1 MKIFNNNKPV
11 EIIENKPVEIIENKN
26 VEIIE
31 NKNVEIIEN
40 KPVEIIENKNVE
52 IIENKNVEIIE
63 NKPVEI
69 IENKDILLWEKICM
83 PLTQNTAKKLLTK
96 QKELEKIK
104 WTDSEANI
112 DSEFS
117 KLACE
122 CCSEAYVE
130 IKKKYIEFTDINI
143 QVKIPDINIIFLK
156 DENII
161 TKGKIEL
168 KSGKGK
174 GIIPGSTIGTLDI
187 NEPVIF
193 CLRNEKKK
201 TFDIRYDQYHNC
213 IGESKIDMF
222 QDRTPRPKVNF
233 QKMKKIDEDCNY
245 IQKKKNDWINHYA
258 ECAIHRIN
266 NNLEKSNNNNNLEKS
281 NKSWQDDLVEEIK
294 IMCIKK
300 FIKETSVEEFIKL
313 KNLQNPK

>member
-1 MKIFNNNKPV
+1 
-11 EIIENKPVEIIENKN
+11 
-26 VEIIE
+26 
-31 NKNVEIIEN
+31 
-40 KPVEIIENKNVE
+40 
-52 IIENKNVEIIE
+52 
-63 NKPVEI
+63 
-69 IENKDILLWEKICM
+69 M
-83 PLTQNTAKKLLTK
+83 PLTQYTAKILISKE
-96 QKELEKIK
+96 KELEKIK

-122 CCSEAYVE
+122 CCKEAYVE

-143 QVKIPDINIIFLK
+143 QVKIPDINITFLK
-156 DENII
+156 DENFI

-193 CLRNEKKK
+193 CLRNETKK
-201 TFDIRYDQYHNC
+201 TFDIRYEQYHNC

-233 QKMKKIDEDCNY
+233 QKMKKINEQCNY
-245 IQKKKNDWINHYA
+245 IKKDKNDWIDHYA
-258 ECAIHRIN
+258 DCAINRIN
-266 NNLEKSNNNNNLEKS
+266 NKTEKS
-281 NKSWQDDLVEEIK
+281 NKSWQDDL
-294 IMCIKK
+294 IKK
-300 FIKETSVEEFIKL
+300 IKSLCVKDFIQETSVEEFIKL
-313 KNLQNPK
+313 KDLQNSTK

>member
-1 MKIFNNNKPV
+1 MSKSSNKVIEITVNKIIDTILNKV
-11 EIIENKPVEIIENKN
+11 IETTENKEK
-26 VEIIE
+26 
-31 NKNVEIIEN
+31 
-40 KPVEIIENKNVE
+40 
-52 IIENKNVEIIE
+52 
-63 NKPVEI
+63 
-69 IENKDILLWEKICM
+69 KDILLWEKICM
-83 PLTQNTAKKLLTK
+83 PLTQYTAKILLAK

-122 CCSEAYVE
+122 CCKEAYDE
-130 IKKKYIEFTDINI
+130 IKKIYIEFNDINI
-143 QVKIPDINIIFLK
+143 QVKIPDINITFLK

-174 GIIPGSTIGTLDI
+174 GVIPGSTIGTLDI

-193 CLRNEKKK
+193 CLRNESKK

-233 QKMKKIDEDCNY
+233 KKMKKIDEECNY
-245 IQKKKNDWINHYA
+245 SKKEKNDWINHYA
-258 ECAIHRIN
+258 DCAVNRIN
-266 NNLEKSNNNNNLEKS
+266 NKTEKSNNKIEKS
-281 NKSWQDDLVEEIK
+281 NKSWQDDLVKKIK
-294 IMCIKK
+294 TLCVKD
-300 FIKETSVEEFIKL
+300 FINETSIEEFTKL
-313 KNLQNPK
+313 KDLQNPK

>member
-1 MKIFNNNKPV
+1 MSLSSNKTI
-11 EIIENKPVEIIENKN
+11 EITVNKVIDTILNK
-26 VEIIE
+26 VIQTTEDV
-31 NKNVEIIEN
+31 NK
-40 KPVEIIENKNVE
+40 
-52 IIENKNVEIIE
+52 
-63 NKPVEI
+63 
-69 IENKDILLWEKICM
+69 KDVLLWEKICM
-83 PLTQNTAKKLLTK
+83 PLTQHTAKILLSK
-96 QKELEKIK
+96 QKELEKIR

-122 CCSEAYVE
+122 CCKEAYNE
-130 IKKKYIEFTDINI
+130 IKKKYTEFNDVNI

-174 GIIPGSTIGTLDI
+174 GIIPGSTIGTLNI

-193 CLRNEKKK
+193 CLRNETKK
-201 TFDIRYDQYHNC
+201 TFDIRYDQYYNC
-213 IGESKIDMF
+213 IGESQIDMF

-233 QKMKKIDEDCNY
+233 QKMKKIDEECNY
-245 IQKKKNDWINHYA
+245 IQKEKNDWINHYA
-258 ECAIHRIN
+258 ECAIYRIN
-266 NNLEKSNNNNNLEKS
+266 NTEKSTNNS
-281 NKSWQDDLVEEIK
+281 TKSWQDELIEKIK
-294 IMCIKK
+294 IMCIKH
-300 FIKETSVEEFIKL
+300 FIEETSIEEFTKL

>member
-1 MKIFNNNKPV
+1 MSVSSITTIEITVNKIIDAILNKV
-11 EIIENKPVEIIENKN
+11 IETTENVDK
-26 VEIIE
+26 
-31 NKNVEIIEN
+31 
-40 KPVEIIENKNVE
+40 
-52 IIENKNVEIIE
+52 
-63 NKPVEI
+63 
-69 IENKDILLWEKICM
+69 KDILLWKKICM
-83 PLTQNTAKKLLTK
+83 PLTQHTAKILLSK

-122 CCSEAYVE
+122 CCKEAYVE
-130 IKKKYIEFTDINI
+130 IKKKYIEFNDVNI
-143 QVKIPDINIIFLK
+143 QVKIPDINITFIK

-174 GIIPGSTIGTLDI
+174 GLIPGSTIGSLDI

-193 CLRNEKKK
+193 CLRNESKK
-201 TFDIRYDQYHNC
+201 TFDIRYDQYYNC
-213 IGESKIDMF
+213 IGESKTDMF

-233 QKMKKIDEDCNY
+233 QKMKKIDEECNY
-245 IQKKKNDWINHYA
+245 IQKDKNDWINHYA

-266 NNLEKSNNNNNLEKS
+266 NNSVNYNNNLEKS
-281 NKSWQDDLVEEIK
+281 NNNSEKSIKSWQDELVEKIK
-294 IMCIKK
+294 IMCIKY
-300 FIKETSVEEFIKL
+300 FIKETSIEEFTKL

>member
-1 MKIFNNNKPV
+1 MSVSSITTIEITVNKIIDAILNKV
-11 EIIENKPVEIIENKN
+11 IETTENVDK
-26 VEIIE
+26 
-31 NKNVEIIEN
+31 
-40 KPVEIIENKNVE
+40 
-52 IIENKNVEIIE
+52 
-63 NKPVEI
+63 
-69 IENKDILLWEKICM
+69 KDILLWKKICM
-83 PLTQNTAKKLLTK
+83 PLTQQTGKILLTK

-122 CCSEAYVE
+122 CCKEAYVE
-130 IKKKYIEFTDINI
+130 IKKKYIEFNDVNI
-143 QVKIPDINIIFLK
+143 QVKIPDINITFLK

-174 GIIPGSTIGTLDI
+174 GLIPGSTIGSLDI

-193 CLRNEKKK
+193 CLRNETKK
-201 TFDIRYDQYHNC
+201 TFDIRYDQYYNC
-213 IGESKIDMF
+213 IGESKTDMF

-233 QKMKKIDEDCNY
+233 QKMKKIDEECNY
-245 IQKKKNDWINHYA
+245 IQKEKNDWINHYA
-258 ECAIHRIN
+258 DCAIYRIN
-266 NNLEKSNNNNNLEKS
+266 NNSEKSNNNSEKS
-281 NKSWQDDLVEEIK
+281 NKSWQDDLVEK
-294 IMCIKK
+294 INIICVKDFIKK
-300 FIKETSVEEFIKL
+300 TSIEEFIKL

>member
-1 MKIFNNNKPV
+1 MSESSNKV
-11 EIIENKPVEIIENKN
+11 IEATVNKVIETIINKVIETIINKED
-26 VEIIE
+26 V
-31 NKNVEIIEN
+31 
-40 KPVEIIENKNVE
+40 
-52 IIENKNVEIIE
+52 
-63 NKPVEI
+63 
-69 IENKDILLWEKICM
+69 LLWEKICM
-83 PLTQNTAKKLLTK
+83 PLTQHTAKILLAK
-96 QKELEKIK
+96 QKELEKIR

-122 CCSEAYVE
+122 CCKEAYVE

-143 QVKIPDINIIFLK
+143 QVKIQDINITFLK
-156 DENII
+156 DENFI

-193 CLRNEKKK
+193 CLRNETKK

-213 IGESKIDMF
+213 IGESKTDMF

-233 QKMKKIDEDCNY
+233 QNMKKIDEQCNY
-245 IQKKKNDWINHYA
+245 IQKDKNDWINHYA
-258 ECAIHRIN
+258 DCAVNRIN
-266 NNLEKSNNNNNLEKS
+266 NKAEKS
-281 NKSWQDDLVEEIK
+281 NKSWQDDLVKKIK
-294 IMCIKK
+294 SLCIKD
-300 FIKETSVEEFIKL
+300 FINETSIEEFTKL
-313 KNLQNPK
+313 KDLQNSTK